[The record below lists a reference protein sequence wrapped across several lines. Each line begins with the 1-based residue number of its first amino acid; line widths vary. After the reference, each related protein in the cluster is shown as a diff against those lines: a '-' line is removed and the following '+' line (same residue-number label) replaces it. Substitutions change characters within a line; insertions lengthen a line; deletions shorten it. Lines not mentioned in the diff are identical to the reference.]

1 MGIFVCHRRSLLNL
15 GSCRRT
21 TVREGSAVSL
31 WHWLKE
37 STVNPAGGSSVGAG
51 WVGVGTQIEAWG
63 GLQLRAGNEEVGE
76 SGLDPCW
83 RSWWGGKG
91 EPGSLGSSR
100 AFCPFLPFCPLSIW
114 CLSLLSSNIPSVPAL
129 SLPTASPS
137 FFPLSPSLSLHL
149 SPQFPMDPFLLP
161 GPILCPPG
169 SIPFFSFSST
179 LCSTTYN
186 WKSKTLLVLGLLIE
200 SGLCCLLLL

>member
-31 WHWLKE
+31 WRWLKQ
-37 STVNPAGGSSVGAG
+37 STANPAGGSRVGAG

-63 GLQLRAGNEEVGE
+63 GLQLRVGNEEVGE

-100 AFCPFLPFCPLSIW
+100 AFCPFLPCLYLVSFSPVLQHTICPCSFPAH
-114 CLSLLSSNIPSVPAL
+114 CLSL
-129 SLPTASPS
+129 
-137 FFPLSPSLSLHL
+137 FFPPQSISLSPSLSPISHGSFSVVRAHTVSSWLH
-149 SPQFPMDPFLLP
+149 SFLL
-161 GPILCPPG
+161 
-169 SIPFFSFSST
+169 FF
-179 LCSTTYN
+179 LYP
-186 WKSKTLLVLGLLIE
+186 LLNYLQLEI
-200 SGLCCLLLL
+200 